1 MDSGKGRP
9 LEEVDFETS
18 ITALQSSTAAIDD
31 QCSKLEAQLETMR
44 ELSRR
49 NGQPVLPDTG
59 SDVQSRQREA
69 TKLYA
74 ETDGLADSLKS
85 RVTNLKRQTDASL
98 SLLKSGA
105 QRQLDKDDRL
115 LDGLQKLMLNL
126 EVPEPP
132 EKQIEDVEK
141 LAKALVSLQ
150 GTVVK
155 NRANQIYLTTLES
168 ARKGSDLTKITRQPN
183 DELKIA
189 ALAEELDSLIG
200 EVDSVLEMVV
210 DHQYRQPILNDS
222 KASDVEAQRKRQQWL
237 LYVQTALQQMTDRLQ
252 DLSSHTQD
260 LHAYGIALESVS
272 SILAD
277 ICTTEQPAT
286 GTAVPVVSARPQHKA
301 IRDLVLPAT
310 SNTHPALEL
319 LRHHGINLPT
329 PSMEDDKNRAA
340 VETAIQER
348 KSRLKGLST
357 STEQGISNQVS
368 ESVNM
373 ADAQL
378 QGLLQAVYA
387 YSPYRTV
394 NLADEDIKARL
405 KQLDKGIEN
414 LAGELRGLE
423 PEKLIERERRQL
435 DNVLSSRNDS

>member
-1 MDSGKGRP
+1 M
-9 LEEVDFETS
+9 EEVDFETS
-18 ITALQSSTAAIDD
+18 IKALQSSTAAIDK
-31 QCSKLEAQLETMR
+31 QCAILEAQLETMR

-49 NGQPVLPDTG
+49 NGQPVSSDTG
-59 SDVQSRQREA
+59 SDVHFRQREA
-69 TKLYA
+69 MKLYA

-85 RVTNLKRQTDASL
+85 RATNLKRQTDSSL

-132 EKQIEDVEK
+132 EKQIEEVEK

-155 NRANQIYLTTLES
+155 NRANQIYLTTLEQ
-168 ARKGSDLTKITRQPN
+168 AKKGSDLAKITRQPN
-183 DELKIA
+183 DEVEAA
-189 ALAEELDSLIG
+189 ALTEELDSLIG

-210 DHQYRQPILNDS
+210 DHQYRRPILDVL

-260 LHAYGIALESVS
+260 LHAYNNALESVS
-272 SILAD
+272 SILED

-286 GTAVPVVSARPQHKA
+286 RTAVPVVSARPQHKA

-319 LRHHGINLPT
+319 LRHHGINLST
-329 PSMEDDKNRAA
+329 PSMHNGKNRAA
-340 VETAIQER
+340 VETAINER
-348 KSRLKGLST
+348 KLRLKGLSM

-387 YSPYRTV
+387 YSPYGTV
-394 NLADEDIKARL
+394 HLADEDTKARL
-405 KQLDKGIEN
+405 KQLDKGIEI

-435 DNVLSSRNDS
+435 DNVLSSRNNS